1 MKGKEWR
8 RGQGSAYL
16 DVNLL
21 SALAVARNAA
31 NEIKVARLFD
41 GGVRYGGRRR
51 RQWWLANLINVRRCT
66 DICDE
71 ARRSYRSALS
81 NWRCIDL
88 AMEIANHRYCGGT
101 DGSSRDTIVVV
112 ENEVVMVAAV

>member
-41 GGVRYGGRRR
+41 GGRRR
-51 RQWWLANLINVRRCT
+51 RQWWLANLINVRCCT

-88 AMEIANHRYCGGT
+88 AMEVANHRYCGGT